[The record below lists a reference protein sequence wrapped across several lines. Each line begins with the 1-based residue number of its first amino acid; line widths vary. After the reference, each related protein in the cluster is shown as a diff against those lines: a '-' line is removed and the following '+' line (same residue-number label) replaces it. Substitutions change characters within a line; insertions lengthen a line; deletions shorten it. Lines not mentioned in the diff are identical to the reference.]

1 MSEKATVY
9 LGLGSNVDPEA
20 NLHLAIR
27 ELRQRFGD
35 LVVSSV
41 YQNAAVGFDGDD
53 FLNLVVGMQSDCSAL
68 AICKWIEL
76 IHNLAGRERSS
87 DKWEAR
93 PLDIDLLLYNDEII
107 DEPPVRVP
115 RKDVLEYSFVLRPL
129 AEIAPDL
136 QHPVTGRSMLEHW
149 EEFDAAS
156 HPITRVDV
164 NL

>member
-1 MSEKATVY
+1 MSEKATIY

-20 NLHLAIR
+20 NLRLAVR
-27 ELRQRFGD
+27 ELTLRYGD
-35 LVVSSV
+35 LVISDV
-41 YQNAAVGFDGDD
+41 YQSAAFGFEGDD
-53 FLNLVVGMQSDCSAL
+53 FLNLVVSMQSECSAL
-68 AICKWIEL
+68 SICDEIEL

-87 DKWEAR
+87 NKWEAR

-149 EEFDAAS
+149 QEFDAAS

-164 NL
+164 SL